1 VAKRRG
7 PNGEELPDGI
17 SWDGTKKRYRVHGRH
32 GGKTLAE
39 AKRKK
44 REIEREAK
52 GVRAYKLAPYIARW
66 EARKERAGRRNVKK
80 EARALELHVV
90 PAFGRHHL
98 TDVDA
103 SDILE
108 HYWRL
113 YDDGNGLS
121 AKTIHNVHAALS
133 SVFTV
138 AKLEKLVDYNP
149 CREIPGDE
157 MPQVGENPWEKYEP
171 DEVVILTT
179 DERIRIDRRVLY
191 ALHFWFAA
199 REGEACGFRFTDCSR
214 LSKPLGTMTID
225 SQYQDEPLKGS
236 RDDYVATRRFPV
248 HSAAAALLAEWRLS
262 GFESIFGRPPRDD
275 DFIVPN
281 PRDTKARKPNA
292 VYKAL
297 IKDEKRVGIEHIKG
311 RATHGFRKCWIS
323 MAAAAGVDRECRRM
337 LTHGGRKRDVMEVY
351 ERWPWETLCD
361 AVQCVQLPNMAQVI
375 ELGGRRA

>member
-1 VAKRRG
+1 MAM
-7 PNGEELPDGI
+7 
-17 SWDGTKKRYRVHGRH
+17 
-32 GGKTLAE
+32 
-39 AKRKK
+39 
-44 REIEREAK
+44 
-52 GVRAYKLAPYIARW
+52 
-66 EARKERAGRRNVKK
+66 
-80 EARALELHVV
+80 
-90 PAFGRHHL
+90 
-98 TDVDA
+98 A
-103 SDILE
+103 S
-108 HYWRL
+108 RTRTV
-113 YDDGNGLS
+113 N
-121 AKTIHNVHAALS
+121 AALS

-199 REGEACGFRFTDCSR
+199 REGEACGFRFTDYSR

-248 HSAAAALLAEWRLS
+248 HLAAAALLAEWRLS

-281 PRDTKARKPNA
+281 PRDMMARKDGS

-297 IKDEKRVGIEHIKG
+297 IQDEKHVEVEHIKG

-323 MAAAAGVDRECRRM
+323 MAAAARVDRECRRV

-361 AVQCVQLPNMAQVI
+361 AVQLVQLPSMGQVI
-375 ELGGRRA
+375 ELGGHGA